1 MARPL
6 RPVNLLASMGIGLVI
21 LAGLIALFLLWPL
34 SFSDLSSRAN
44 PTQSYTDA
52 MQRVESIQAE
62 EREKSLSEHG
72 RTIVM
77 THGVP
82 TDRVFVLL
90 HGLTN
95 APEQFRQLGQQL
107 FHQGA
112 NVVIP
117 RLAHHGLAERMNTE
131 QGDLRA
137 SDLINQAETG
147 LDIATGLGKHIT
159 LVGLSVT
166 GVAAAWI
173 AQHRPEPDAVFLLA
187 PYFGPKPVS
196 DRLTPVAAKALS
208 RIPNGFVWWDG
219 TAKENLPGSDQVYP
233 RFATRQIGETLRL
246 GLDVAAADAPMK
258 APRVHIVLT
267 EADEAVNNHRT
278 LRLMERWKSESPNT
292 QFTLSVFPE
301 ADGVPHDFIDP
312 NQLDAQTERVYPKL
326 LEWLNE

>member
-6 RPVNLLASMGIGLVI
+6 QPVNLLASMGIGLVI
-21 LAGLIALFLLWPL
+21 LVGLIGLFLLWPL
-34 SFSDLSSRAN
+34 SFSDLTSRAN
-44 PTQSYTDA
+44 PTRSYAEA

-62 EREKSLSEHG
+62 EQEKPLSDHG

-77 THGVP
+77 THGAP

-107 FHQGA
+107 FDQGA

-117 RLAHHGLAERMNTE
+117 RLAHHGLADRMNTE

-159 LVGLSVT
+159 VVGVSVS

-173 AQHRPEPDAVFLLA
+173 AQHRDEADAVFLLA
-187 PYFGPKPVS
+187 PFFGPKPVS

-208 RIPNGFVWWDG
+208 YIPNGFIWWDG

-246 GLDVAAADAPMK
+246 GLDVAASDAPMK
-258 APRVHIVLT
+258 APRVHVVLT
-267 EADEAVNNHRT
+267 EADGAVNNHRT
-278 LRLMERWKSESPNT
+278 LRLLERWKSESPDTN
-292 QFTLSVFPE
+292 FSLSVFPE
-301 ADGVPHDFIDP
+301 ADDVPHDFIDP
-312 NQLDAQTERVYPKL
+312 NQLNARTERVYPKL
-326 LEWLNE
+326 MEWFNE

>member
-1 MARPL
+1 
-6 RPVNLLASMGIGLVI
+6 MGIGLVI

-34 SFSDLSSRAN
+34 SFSDLSSRAD
-44 PTQSYTDA
+44 PTQSYPEA
-52 MQRVESIQAE
+52 MQRVESIQAA
-62 EREKSLSEHG
+62 EREKPLSERG

-107 FHQGA
+107 YDQGA

-117 RLAHHGLAERMNTE
+117 RLAHHGLADRMNTE

-173 AQHRPEPDAVFLLA
+173 AQHRPEPDTVFLLA
-187 PYFGPKPVS
+187 PFFGPKPVS
-196 DRLTPVAAKALS
+196 DPLTPVAARALS
-208 RIPNGFVWWDG
+208 RIANGFVWWDG
-219 TAKENLPGSDQVYP
+219 TAKENLQGSDQVYP

-246 GLDVAAADAPMK
+246 GLDVAASDAPMK
-258 APRVHIVLT
+258 APRVHVVLT
-267 EADEAVNNHRT
+267 EADKAVNNHRT
-278 LRLMERWKSESPNT
+278 LRLMERWKSESPDT
-292 QFTLSVFPE
+292 EFTLSVFPE

>member
-1 MARPL
+1 
-6 RPVNLLASMGIGLVI
+6 MGIGLVI

-117 RLAHHGLAERMNTE
+117 RLAHHGLADSMNTE